1 MQFPYGW
8 APYKRGQRS
17 TCTWL
22 SHLSICWC
30 SPVRRRWGK
39 AFSSAKKLNG
49 SHAPGWKPRG
59 FITHCR
65 IMVNDP
71 LWSLCH
77 LCTRRNLLSCRTLWD
92 SYLIHCGPLS
102 RVLVFL
108 SLFNLTHSLFKSS
121 INMKQ
126 EKSLVGSR
134 AAEMY
139 SISSRTRCF

>member
-1 MQFPYGW
+1 MQFWYGW
-8 APYKRGQRS
+8 APYKRGQWS
-17 TCTWL
+17 TCAWL
-22 SHLSICWC
+22 SCLSICWC
-30 SPVRRRWGK
+30 SPVRMWWGK

-71 LWSLCH
+71 LWGLCR
-77 LCTRRNLLSCRTLWD
+77 LRTRRNLLSCGTLWD
-92 SYLIHCGPLS
+92 SYLIHCGPPS

-108 SLFNLTHSLFKSS
+108 SLFNLTHPLFKSS

-126 EKSLVGSR
+126 EKSLVGSC

-139 SISSRTRCF
+139 SISFHTRCL